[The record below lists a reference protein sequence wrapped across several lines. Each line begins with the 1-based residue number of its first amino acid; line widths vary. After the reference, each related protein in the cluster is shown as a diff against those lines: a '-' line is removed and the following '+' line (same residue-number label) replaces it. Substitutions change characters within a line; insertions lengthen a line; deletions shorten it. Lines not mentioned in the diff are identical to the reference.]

1 MSYINIDTV
10 RHLDKGA
17 SIFDGVFMKNP
28 EAPRLGLFLFAWLVG
43 IVLSLSGCFPLAEF
57 RGVREEIMFKQFP
70 TRGLFVDY
78 RRNVPTKT
86 ADFPLE
92 ATGDGFKMVRI
103 FRDMDED
110 MVEWIWR
117 VTLRNKT
124 SQDVVVTLDYRLQD
138 EDALPVTTSQAV
150 GWKIPPGQTVS
161 LEKTDF
167 LPYAKAIRVM
177 GSSWDIQLHN

>member
-1 MSYINIDTV
+1 MNKSEP
-10 RHLDKGA
+10 A
-17 SIFDGVFMKNP
+17 
-28 EAPRLGLFLFAWLVG
+28 RLGLIPFVWLAG
-43 IVLSLSGCFPLAEF
+43 IVLTLSGCFPLAEF

-70 TRGLFVDY
+70 TGGQFVDY
-78 RRNVPTKT
+78 RRNVPTK
-86 ADFPLE
+86 APDYPLE

-103 FRDMDED
+103 FRDMDTD

-124 SQDVVVTLDYRLQD
+124 ASDVVVTLDYRLQD
-138 EDALPVTTSQAV
+138 DDALPVTTSQAV

-167 LPYAKAIRVM
+167 LPYAKAIQVT

>member
-1 MSYINIDTV
+1 MN
-10 RHLDKGA
+10 K
-17 SIFDGVFMKNP
+17 P
-28 EAPRLGLFLFAWLVG
+28 ETARLGLIPFVWLVG
-43 IVLSLSGCFPLAEF
+43 IVLTLSGCIPLAEF

-70 TRGLFVDY
+70 TKGQFVDY
-78 RRNVPTKT
+78 RRNVPTR
-86 ADFPLE
+86 AQDYPLE
-92 ATGDGFKMVRI
+92 ATSDGFKMVRI

-110 MVEWIWR
+110 MVEWMWR

-124 SQDVVVTLDYRLQD
+124 TQEVVVTLDYHLQD

-167 LPYAKAIRVM
+167 LPYAKAIRVT